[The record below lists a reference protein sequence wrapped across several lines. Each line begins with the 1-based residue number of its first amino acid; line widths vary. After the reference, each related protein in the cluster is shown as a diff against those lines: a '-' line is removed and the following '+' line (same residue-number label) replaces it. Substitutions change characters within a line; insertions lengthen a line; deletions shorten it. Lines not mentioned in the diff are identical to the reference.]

1 MWQID
6 AIRMVFCKSL
16 CIMENYAF
24 NILAGMLNAEE
35 LQNYNRE
42 IFWISGMKISKNSGE
57 KDYGLALKVIF

>member
-1 MWQID
+1 
-6 AIRMVFCKSL
+6 
-16 CIMENYAF
+16 MENYAF